1 MGILATT
8 LSPILAA
15 NSLALAFYFLLDFTK
30 IALLTGWHLLAVGLS
45 GIFFIPS
52 ARIFGKRH
60 LYLLGTALVIASTA
74 WAGAS
79 GSSYTSLVWARV
91 VQGIALA
98 PFEALVNVSVGDL
111 FYVHQRGK
119 RMALSNLALFGGAFF
134 TPVIAGKI
142 SDSLN
147 WQWTF
152 YLVAII
158 TGAMFPFVV
167 LFSPETAYRR
177 PQHLMSPIAY
187 ARGVDKDI
195 ALGDHR
201 SISSRPTTKETG
213 EHGLRQMSETS
224 QSSFLR
230 TQRPKASFARSLL
243 PFNGRKTDESFFKL
257 CLRPLPL
264 FIHPGILWACLIQ
277 GTLIGWTVLIG
288 IVLAALV
295 LGPPLFFGSTQVG
308 YMYASAFIG
317 ALCGFALS
325 GLLADSSAK
334 WMTKWNRGVYEPEF
348 RMVLVIPQLVLGCMG
363 LYGFGFTAHDTH
375 RYGWIGPCV
384 FFGFEV
390 AGMVCGA
397 VASGLYIVDAHGE
410 SCQSDDSS

>member
-1 MGILATT
+1 MGVLATT

-15 NSLALAFYFLLDFTK
+15 NSLSLAFYFLFDFTK
-30 IALLTGWHLLAVGLS
+30 IALLTGWHLLAVALS

-79 GSSYTSLVWARV
+79 GHNYTSLVWARV

-111 FYVHQRGK
+111 FFVHQRGK

-142 SDSLN
+142 TDTLG
-147 WQWTF
+147 WPWTF
-152 YLVAII
+152 YLVAIF
-158 TGAMFPFVV
+158 TGALFPVV
-167 LFSPETAYRR
+167 VFFSPETAYRR
-177 PQHLMSPIAY
+177 PAELMNPVTH
-187 ARGVDKDI
+187 ARRTDKDI
-195 ALGDHR
+195 PMDDKSAW
-201 SISSRPTTKETG
+201 SSRSTTKD
-213 EHGLRQMSETS
+213 MSEHAVRQTSDTS
-224 QSSFLR
+224 QTALHS
-230 TQRPKASFARSLL
+230 QRQRVSYARSLL

-264 FIHPGILWACLIQ
+264 FVQPGILWACLIQ

-295 LGPPLFFGSTQVG
+295 LGPPLFFESTQVG
-308 YMYASAFIG
+308 YMYSSAFIG
-317 ALCGFALS
+317 ALCGFAIS

-334 WMTKWNRGVYEPEF
+334 WMTRWNSGVYEPEF
-348 RMVLVIPQLVLGCMG
+348 RMILVVPQLVLGSIG
-363 LYGFGFTAHDTH
+363 LYGFGFTAADTY

-397 VASGLYIVDAHGE
+397 VASGLYIVDAHGKR
-410 SCQSDDSS
+410 QKILMI